1 MKAMQASYGQQRNRA
16 VKRPLWSEAKR
27 GTQKS
32 GVETLSAKDKS
43 HILLA
48 VLLIGMVFIGVIIA
62 GAYAASINY
71 QNNQIRESNQA
82 LQSEVQSLHIDLE
95 SASNLANIEKRAT
108 KDLGM
113 VYPDGDKLV
122 VLSIAKKVDS
132 NLAVKLKKKA
142 FD

>member
-1 MKAMQASYGQQRNRA
+1 MQASYGQQRNRA

-95 SASNLANIEKRAT
+95 SASNLANIEKKAT

-122 VLSIAKKVDS
+122 VLSTAKKVDS

>member
-1 MKAMQASYGQQRNRA
+1 MKAMQVSYGQQRNRA

-122 VLSIAKKVDS
+122 VLSTAKKVDS

>member
-1 MKAMQASYGQQRNRA
+1 MPSD
-16 VKRPLWSEAKR
+16 LWSEAKR

-113 VYPDGDKLV
+113 VYPDGDKHGQGDLRLLAHALAHLLQLH
-122 VLSIAKKVDS
+122 VLRKTEEGHRHG
-132 NLAVKLKKKA
+132 
-142 FD
+142 

>member
-122 VLSIAKKVDS
+122 VLSTAKKVDS

>member
-1 MKAMQASYGQQRNRA
+1 MQASYGQQRNRA

-122 VLSIAKKVDS
+122 VLSTAKKVDS

>member
-1 MKAMQASYGQQRNRA
+1 MQASYGQQRNRA

-108 KDLGM
+108 KDLDM
-113 VYPDGDKLV
+113 IYPDGDKLV
-122 VLSIAKKVDS
+122 VLSTAKKVDS

>member
-1 MKAMQASYGQQRNRA
+1 
-16 VKRPLWSEAKR
+16 
-27 GTQKS
+27 
-32 GVETLSAKDKS
+32 
-43 HILLA
+43 
-48 VLLIGMVFIGVIIA
+48 MVFIGVIIA

-122 VLSIAKKVDS
+122 VLSTAKKVDS

>member
-32 GVETLSAKDKS
+32 GVEILSAKDKS

-122 VLSIAKKVDS
+122 VLSTAKKVDS